1 MSIRI
6 LKPGLLTTVQDLG
19 RTGFSRYG
27 IILSGA
33 VDDFAIK
40 AANWLVGNEA
50 GAAALEITMSGFAAE
65 FLEDCVIAFTG
76 GNMSPEIE
84 GQPVPMWRPVI
95 VAAGSLLTLRRPVYG
110 CRIYVA
116 VSGGLAVPLVM
127 GSRSTYLRAGIGG
140 FAGRPLRAGDVIPV
154 GRPGPAEY
162 GEAANREAA
171 NREAA
176 NREGERLSTAAPGFG
191 QTSADS
197 DSGTSVTSVTSGK
210 GAEHEARSAVEV
222 TAKADEARIGSMT
235 QLPLKGLGAGS
246 GASGIEPG
254 QDAGS
259 AAKQAAVSSL
269 REQPLTGAFRAASW
283 GISRSALPN
292 YRESPVIRIIRG
304 RQWEDFSPESLRD
317 FLNGSYLVTPQS
329 DRMGCRLSGPALRLK
344 SPKEYLSEPVAHGTV
359 QVPADGQPIVLLA
372 DRQTLGGYPKAAQV
386 ISVDLPL
393 LAQAAPGT
401 RIRFAEVS
409 LREAETLLIRQER
422 ELKLLEMM
430 IVQKRKECGY
440 D

>member
-33 VDDFAIK
+33 VDDFALK

-65 FLEDCVIAFTG
+65 FLEDCIIALTG
-76 GNMSPEIE
+76 GDMSPEIE
-84 GQPVPMWRPVI
+84 GQSVPMWRPVI
-95 VAAGSLLTLRRPVYG
+95 VAAGSRLTLRRPVYG
-110 CRIYVA
+110 CRTYVA
-116 VSGGLAVPLVM
+116 VSGGLAVPPVM

-162 GEAANREAA
+162 GEAANRE
-171 NREAA
+171 
-176 NREGERLSTAAPGFG
+176 GERLSAAAPGAA

-197 DSGTSVTSVTSGK
+197 DSGAGVSSGTSGK

-222 TAKADEARIGSMT
+222 TAKADEARIGSMA
-235 QLPLKGLGAGS
+235 QLPLKELGADS
-246 GASGIEPG
+246 AASGTG
-254 QDAGS
+254 QRLDVES
-259 AAKQAAVSSL
+259 ATEQAVVPLL
-269 REQPLTGAFRAASW
+269 REQLLTGGFRAASW

-292 YRESPVIRIIRG
+292 YRESPVIRIIQG

-359 QVPADGQPIVLLA
+359 QVPADGQPIVLLT
-372 DRQTLGGYPKAAQV
+372 DRQTLGGYPKTAQV

-401 RIRFAEVS
+401 RIRFTEVS
-409 LREAETLLIRQER
+409 LREAEILLIRQER

>member
-65 FLEDCVIAFTG
+65 FLEDCIIAVTG
-76 GNMSPEIE
+76 GDMSPEIE

-95 VAAGSLLTLRRPVYG
+95 VAAGSRLTLRRPVYG

-140 FAGRPLRAGDVIPV
+140 FEGRPLRAGDVIPAS
-154 GRPGPAEY
+154 GLISAEY
-162 GEAANREAA
+162 GEAANRE
-171 NREAA
+171 
-176 NREGERLSTAAPGFG
+176 GKRLLTAAPGAG

-197 DSGTSVTSVTSGK
+197 DSGAGVSSDTSGK
-210 GAEHEARSAVEV
+210 GAEHEARSVVEM

-235 QLPLKGLGAGS
+235 QLPLKGPGADSANPGS
-246 GASGIEPG
+246 GQRLDVE
-254 QDAGS
+254 S
-259 AAKQAAVSSL
+259 AAEQAVVSSL

-292 YRESPVIRIIRG
+292 YRESPVIRIIQG
-304 RQWEDFSPESLRD
+304 RQWEDFTPESLRD

-344 SPKEYLSEPVAHGTV
+344 SPKEYLSEPVSHGTV

>member
-6 LKPGLLTTVQDLG
+6 LKPGLLATVQDLG

-27 IILSGA
+27 VILSGS
-33 VDDFAIK
+33 VDDFALRT
-40 AANWLVGNEA
+40 ANWLAGNNA

-65 FLEDCVIAFTG
+65 FLEECLIAVTG
-76 GNMSPEIE
+76 GDMSPEIE
-84 GQPVPMWRPVI
+84 GRPLPMWRPVA
-95 VAAGSLLTLRRPVYG
+95 VAAGSRLTLRRPVYG
-110 CRIYVA
+110 CRTYVA
-116 VSGGLAVPLVM
+116 VSGGLNVPPVM

-154 GRPGPAEY
+154 GLPGPAKY

-171 NREAA
+171 NRG
-176 NREGERLSTAAPGFG
+176 GERLSTAAPGAG
-191 QTSADS
+191 QSAADS
-197 DSGTSVTSVTSGK
+197 DSGAGVSSGTSGK
-210 GAEHEARSAVEV
+210 EAEHGARSGVEV
-222 TAKADEARIGSMT
+222 TAKADEALIRSMT
-235 QLPLKGLGAGS
+235 RLPWK
-246 GASGIEPG
+246 EPG
-254 QDAGS
+254 ADSATPGTGQGLDVES
-259 AAKQAAVSSL
+259 AAEQAAVPSL
-269 REQPLTGAFRAASW
+269 REHSLSGGFHAASW

-304 RQWEDFSPESLRD
+304 RQWEDFSPESLED
-317 FLNGSYLVTPQS
+317 FLNGSYLVTPHS

-372 DRQTLGGYPKAAQV
+372 DRQTLGGYPKVAQV

-430 IVQKRKECGY
+430 IMLKRKECGY